1 MFEAL
6 DLTSR
11 ALPQLKDICKQF
23 GIDTKGLAKP
33 DMVLKI
39 IDAQAA
45 DKELATK
52 LVEQFPKKAT
62 STSLAAA
69 ETKTPTTEAKVKKPR
84 IQKPIEGEAK
94 VEKTLF
100 EAVEEKP
107 HVTDS
112 NTARDEKPKFE
123 KREEQVRKVPV
134 HNHQKPQHNHHNN
147 PTKTEQTESKPVVNN
162 DLAINEPKKE
172 DDKKEKKYF
181 FFLI

>member
-52 LVEQFPKKAT
+52 LVEQFPKKAC
-62 STSLAAA
+62 
-69 ETKTPTTEAKVKKPR
+69 
-84 IQKPIEGEAK
+84 
-94 VEKTLF
+94 F
-100 EAVEEKP
+100 
-107 HVTDS
+107 
-112 NTARDEKPKFE
+112 
-123 KREEQVRKVPV
+123 
-134 HNHQKPQHNHHNN
+134 
-147 PTKTEQTESKPVVNN
+147 
-162 DLAINEPKKE
+162 
-172 DDKKEKKYF
+172 DK
-181 FFLI
+181 LSCRRN